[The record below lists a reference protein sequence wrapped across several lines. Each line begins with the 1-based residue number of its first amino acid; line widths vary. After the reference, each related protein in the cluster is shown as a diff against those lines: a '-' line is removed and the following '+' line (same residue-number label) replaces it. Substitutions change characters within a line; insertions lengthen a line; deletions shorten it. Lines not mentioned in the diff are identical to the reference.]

1 MANDADLSGPYA
13 RDTHRGGFGDDYARD
28 TGWSG
33 GARHDDYVRDGDY
46 RGRGPRNYVRSDE
59 RIREDVCEALTEDRQ
74 VDARDVEVKVE
85 QQVVTLTGRVRT
97 RAQKRRA
104 EDVALA
110 CNGVHDVMNALRVSA
125 ADDEVEIG
133 KASE

>member
-1 MANDADLSGPYA
+1 MADDANLGGPYA

-33 GARHDDYVRDGDY
+33 GARHDDYVRDRGY
-46 RGRGPRNYVRSDE
+46 RGRGPRNYRRSDE
-59 RIREDVCEALTEDRQ
+59 RLREQVCEALTDDPR
-74 VDARDVEVKVE
+74 VDAREIDVKVE
-85 QQVVTLTGRVRT
+85 NEVVTLTGRVRD

-110 CNGVHDVMNALRVSA
+110 CTGVHDVMNALRVSA